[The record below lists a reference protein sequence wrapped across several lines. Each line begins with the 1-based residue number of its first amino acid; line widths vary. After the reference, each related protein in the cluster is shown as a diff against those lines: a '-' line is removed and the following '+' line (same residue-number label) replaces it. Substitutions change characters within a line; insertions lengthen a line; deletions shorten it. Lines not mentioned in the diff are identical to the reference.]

1 MFCSNV
7 VVKNV
12 TILAP
17 WNSPNTDGIDP
28 GEMLYYYAC
37 LKLFFLFYNVISNVG
52 NALVGL
58 LVHAFWIYMTNI
70 IIQNMKKSGAIYIWH
85 IDFPTSRS

>member
-1 MFCSNV
+1 MQCMFYSNV

-17 WNSPNTDGIDP
+17 WNAPNTDGIDP
-28 GEMLYYYAC
+28 GEMLYYYAYV
-37 LKLFFLFYNVISNVG
+37 KRFFLFYNVISNVG

-58 LVHAFWIYMTNI
+58 LLPAFWILYKTNI
-70 IIQNMKKSGAIYIWH
+70 MIQI
-85 IDFPTSRS
+85 